1 VAWWNPAAARTL
13 SITNSL
19 AGQTYALQIQGGYT
33 ITWPSIVHW
42 PNGNRAPVSS
52 AGGFLDV
59 FTFVC
64 LVDNGYL
71 AGAFQLGYQ

>member
-1 VAWWNPAAARTL
+1 
-13 SITNSL
+13 
-19 AGQTYALQIQGGYT
+19 
-33 ITWPSIVHW
+33 VHW